1 MSEIEKEEKE
11 ETINIKP
18 YEKVQT
24 ELDED
29 ENKDEDK
36 ETNIEKEEEKN
47 ENEELET
54 KETKETKITR
64 FKPKIKIDM
73 EKQRYPYCIVWTPL
87 PCFTWLFPSIGHVG
101 ICTSKGVIHDF
112 AGPYYVSIDSMA
124 FGNPT
129 KYVLLDLDS
138 REYDEYD
145 SAIEGGTYDYNNK
158 YYSFCFNNCHSF
170 VARCLNHLKYKGKT
184 NYTMIHVWWIFCIKG
199 KFLNCAKF
207 IETYIGFFIM
217 IIIALGLYFLFR

>member
-1 MSEIEKEEKE
+1 MSEVEKEEKE
-11 ETINIKP
+11 EEINTKP
-18 YEKVQT
+18 YKRVQT
-24 ELDED
+24 ESDEE

-36 ETNIEKEEEKN
+36 ETNIGKEEEKN
-47 ENEELET
+47 ENEELKIET
-54 KETKETKITR
+54 VETR

-101 ICTSKGVIHDF
+101 ICTSKGIIHDF
-112 AGPYYVSIDSMA
+112 AGPYYVSIDGMA

-158 YYSFCFNNCHSF
+158 YYSFCCNNCHSF

-207 IETYIGFFIM
+207 IQTYLGFFI
-217 IIIALGLYFLFR
+217 IIILFLVYYFLFRYKS